1 MRVNVTRSCPRTTI
15 VYGFV
20 NHQGFKQVKKAVVGV
35 GWGGW
40 RGGEFEGG
48 MNTAYMHILFYATGC

>member
-1 MRVNVTRSCPRTTI
+1 M
-15 VYGFV
+15 YGFV

-40 RGGEFEGG
+40 RGGEFGG
-48 MNTAYMHILFYATGC
+48 GGGEHCSHAHTVLRHWLLTKAPATGEIV